1 MREMNCNYLSY
12 LLRVWK
18 DSIDGEW
25 HATIQDV
32 ISGESYHFATL
43 YELYVNL
50 RELTSERGNNQLEQ
64 LVTPARIELSV
75 KGE

>member
-1 MREMNCNYLSY
+1 MSDTMREMNCNYLSY

-32 ISGESYHFATL
+32 ISGESCRFGLLLNCA
-43 YELYVNL
+43 V
-50 RELTSERGNNQLEQ
+50 
-64 LVTPARIELSV
+64 
-75 KGE
+75 